1 MATQRWL
8 GWRGVAAVV
17 ALFATSRLG
26 WWLAGI
32 RFDASP
38 VDWYWQILDL
48 DLLRDRLAESLW
60 FLHAQPPGFNA
71 LIGVAATL
79 GEPGAVLR
87 WVFLG
92 LGALLAVALADALRR
107 LSWSVP
113 EAVAAAVLL
122 ANGLPW
128 VVTEHWLFYDFP
140 CTVLLGLCGWA
151 LLRIADDWRLGVS
164 VFAGSAAALSLIRSL
179 FHPLWMVMA
188 LAMMVWAA
196 PTAARRRAGIV
207 AVAALLLVGGV
218 VVKNGALFG
227 VWGTSSWLG
236 MSLAKLTTARLAP
249 EERTALIRSGVLSP
263 MAGVRPFSPVETYER
278 AVGTTWPDGD
288 VPALARRTRSGGAPN
303 YNHPAYLDIS
313 RASRA
318 DALTV
323 IRRHPGIY
331 GGAVTGAIGSFLQ
344 SPLRYPA
351 LGHNLSR
358 VPGAWWLYERTV
370 GQASLT
376 VVLLLL
382 ALATCVV
389 AGLRAARS
397 GDRGLAAAAGWLVL
411 NLGWLMVVA
420 SGLEIGENNRFRLL
434 ITPLVWVVMLEAG
447 RWALSRRRRPTS
459 RPVP

>member
-218 VVKNGALFG
+218 VVKNGA
-227 VWGTSSWLG
+227 
-236 MSLAKLTTARLAP
+236 R
-249 EERTALIRSGVLSP
+249 
-263 MAGVRPFSPVETYER
+263 VR
-278 AVGTTWPDGD
+278 G
-288 VPALARRTRSGGAPN
+288 
-303 YNHPAYLDIS
+303 
-313 RASRA
+313 
-318 DALTV
+318 
-323 IRRHPGIY
+323 
-331 GGAVTGAIGSFLQ
+331 
-344 SPLRYPA
+344 
-351 LGHNLSR
+351 LGHEF
-358 VPGAWWLYERTV
+358 VAGHEP
-370 GQASLT
+370 GQADHRPSGARGAHRPDPERRPVAHGRGPSLQP
-376 VVLLLL
+376 
-382 ALATCVV
+382 
-389 AGLRAARS
+389 GGDLRAGR
-397 GDRGLAAAAGWLVL
+397 RNHL
-411 NLGWLMVVA
+411 
-420 SGLEIGENNRFRLL
+420 
-434 ITPLVWVVMLEAG
+434 AG
-447 RWALSRRRRPTS
+447 R
-459 RPVP
+459 